1 MGGLI
6 THGSGV
12 QALELHGKIGA
23 LQVSGGF
30 GATGGGF
37 DKL

>member
-1 MGGLI
+1 LI
-6 THGSGV
+6 THGPGV

-30 GATGGGF
+30 EAKGGGF